1 MSATINYL
9 TKIRFG
15 DDALDDL
22 ADELA
27 QLGVATP
34 LIVTDAGL
42 TAKQRDG
49 AIDESTAQHMIKFC
63 DTGGLRRSNIGCGVV
78 ERDWRSGICR
88 RWAWC

>member
-1 MSATINYL
+1 MCGLKEKRAFS
-9 TKIRFG
+9 
-15 DDALDDL
+15 
-22 ADELA
+22 
-27 QLGVATP
+27 
-34 LIVTDAGL
+34 DAGL